1 MTLDLVWRAIEPS
14 DTDLNATLQLVTE
27 AGRGIAQV
35 DGPPLGGT
43 YPTDA
48 WRPGEIVITLHRL
61 TIPEDAPAGPAL
73 LRVGWYDW
81 RDGTPL
87 TDAQGRSVVEIAR
100 FEIRP

>member
-1 MTLDLVWRAIEPS
+1 MTSGHDDSPLVLLRSTRALP
-14 DTDLNATLQLVTE
+14 
-27 AGRGIAQV
+27 IAV
-35 DGPPLGGT
+35 
-43 YPTDA
+43 
-48 WRPGEIVITLHRL
+48 
-61 TIPEDAPAGPAL
+61 PEDAPAGPAL